1 VAEAEAQR
9 AGLAK
14 RVMSSLNLGGS
25 NTQSVP
31 PYQMHGLGAQPSSRA
46 SPLPAGTDDYRSW
59 LMQRSTKQVTCRG
72 RPDAIDVSATSVQ
85 LQLNVPASPASM
97 TSPVSV
103 NGFLGA
109 VFGGPSSGTNTPT
122 TPMTPRLP
130 PRHKA
135 HNNVY
140 RSPRPR
146 PVSGPSVPPLGRTR
160 SPLPGPE
167 LDSSVQPTD
176 LSQISRRRMTRAARP
191 SSSSGPPRGPGDG
204 IDSEVSSS
212 ASGEDFGENC
222 RQSAKW
228 GLTEGFGDQCRGVL
242 GPLGM
247 LMLLLVIVF
256 TTHQHHLKLNRLY
269 RYK

>member
-14 RVMSSLNLGGS
+14 RVMSSLNLGGC

-31 PYQMHGLGAQPSSRA
+31 HYKTHGLGGQPSSRA

-59 LMQRSTKQVTCRG
+59 LMQRSTKQTTSRG
-72 RPDAIDVSATSVQ
+72 LPDAIDVSATKLQ
-85 LQLNVPASPASM
+85 LQLHAPASPASM

-103 NGFLGA
+103 NDFFEA
-109 VFGGPSSGTNTPT
+109 VFGGLSSGTSTPT

-130 PRHKA
+130 PRNKA
-135 HNNVY
+135 HDNVY

-146 PVSGPSVPPLGRTR
+146 PVSKPSVPPLGRTH
-160 SPLPGPE
+160 SPLPGPA

-191 SSSSGPPRGPGDG
+191 SSSSGPPRGPDDG
-204 IDSEVSSS
+204 IDSDLSSS
-212 ASGEDFGENC
+212 ASVQDFGENC
-222 RQSAKW
+222 GHTAKC
-228 GLTEGFGDQCRGVL
+228 GPTEGFGDQRCGVL

-247 LMLLLVIVF
+247 LILLFVIVF
-256 TTHQHHLKLNRLY
+256 TTYQHHSKLNRVY